1 MAGFANDERYERR
14 TLQGIATVEELARVK
29 ELVVRLTRPSDLVV
43 LNADNPLVAA
53 MARATTAPVLFFS
66 CQSANPTI
74 AAGGRALLA
83 EDGAIV
89 LAEGARRLPLVPLD
103 EVPFTFGG
111 RATHMVENAL
121 AATGAALGL
130 DLATIAAGLRD
141 FRNSPEQNFGRLDV
155 FAIAAPPCTFIVDYA
170 HNEAGLAHL
179 LAFGRGYV
187 APGARLLAI
196 IGTAGDRA
204 DAVLRGIGRQAGAE
218 AAFVRVRGTE
228 QYPRGR
234 SGEAMN
240 RLFVDGIVAG
250 RDGATGSYAL
260 VADELA
266 AVEAALT
273 GARPGDAIAMMCFE
287 DQAAVLARLATRGS
301 SLAG

>member
-14 TLQGIATVEELARVK
+14 NLQGIATVEELARVK

-74 AAGGRALLA
+74 AAHLAAGGRALLA

-130 DLATIAAGLRD
+130 GLDPATIAAELRD
-141 FRNSPEQNFGRLDV
+141 FRNSPEQNFGRLNV
-155 FAIAAPPCTFIVDYA
+155 FDRRAA
-170 HNEAGLAHL
+170 LHL